1 MARVRAALFAASI
14 TVLAVTLLLAF
25 RVADTLELPAR
36 DLVLRL
42 LPSRDA
48 TATAVVAIDEPSLQK
63 LGPWPWRRE
72 VIAQLVDRA
81 AASGARAAIL
91 DILLADPA
99 PGDDRLAAALRKLPS
114 IAVAGMDGAEWRLP
128 VPPLRAAA
136 ETAHGN
142 FELDHDGIARRI
154 ASTKQSRTQALTA
167 LSVEAASIVTAR
179 PVPVGV
185 SIVPMFRTRPRA
197 IPIVSAAQLLQAP
210 MPRLRGTLLFLGP
223 TAIGLGDR
231 VLTPVS
237 AQPDPGVTVHAAA
250 TESIIRGEVVREVP
264 PIGSALLSG
273 AAVASILLTRRPR
286 LMSAAIAFVVI
297 GAGMLLLAITGIA
310 IPFIT
315 LLVTVIVAIAGVET
329 VRTTAA
335 LRQSHA
341 TVEQLTEDRAQQV
354 QSKRVLA
361 HELKTP
367 LASMRGLS
375 QLLAQFDLNDAER
388 RRVATLLESEA
399 GKLQS
404 MVTGLLDL
412 EGLSTRDFESSSSV
426 IDLGDLVAARVE
438 FLRAS
443 SDREMDVIRTPRL
456 FVRADAA
463 LIERV
468 LDNLVGNAVKYT
480 PQGSPI
486 AVTVRRES
494 EQAIIEVEDR
504 GRGISESDRQR
515 IFDRFFRGSSAAGT
529 AGLGL
534 GLSLVAEVAR
544 WHRGS
549 ASVHEG
555 AGGGAL
561 FRFALPLAQPVA
573 RAGGM

>member
-1 MARVRAALFAASI
+1 MARARAALFAALI
-14 TVLAVTLLLAF
+14 TAVAVTLLLAF
-25 RVADTLELPAR
+25 RIADTLELPAR
-36 DLVLRL
+36 DLVLRT

-48 TATAVVAIDEPSLQK
+48 TATTVVAIDEPSLQK

-72 VIAQLVDRA
+72 AIAQLVDHA

-99 PGDDRLAAALRKLPS
+99 PGDDRLAAALRRLPS
-114 IAVAGMDGAEWRLP
+114 IAVAGMDVAEWRLP

-167 LSVEAASIVTAR
+167 LSIEAASIVTAR

-185 SIVPMFRTRPRA
+185 SIAPMFRTRPRA
-197 IPIVSAAQLLQAP
+197 IPIVSAVQLLQAP
-210 MPRLRGTLLFLGP
+210 MPRLRGKLLFLGP

-250 TESIIRGEVVREVP
+250 TESLIRGDVVREVP

-273 AAVASILLTRRPR
+273 AAVASILLARRPR
-286 LMSAAIAFVVI
+286 LMSAAIAIVVM
-297 GAGMLLLAITGIA
+297 GGGTLLLAITGIA

-315 LLVTVIVAIAGVET
+315 LLVTALFAIAGVET
-329 VRTTAA
+329 VRTANA

-354 QSKRVLA
+354 ESKRVLA

-412 EGLSTRDFESSSSV
+412 ERLSTRDFESSSSV

-443 SDREMDVIRTPRL
+443 SDREMDVIRAPGL
-456 FVRADAA
+456 LVRADAA

-480 PQGSPI
+480 PEGSPI
-486 AVTVRRES
+486 TVTVRREAG
-494 EQAIIEVEDR
+494 QAFIEVEDR
-504 GRGISESDRQR
+504 GTGISENDRRR

-529 AGLGL
+529 QGLGL
-534 GLSLVAEVAR
+534 GLSLVAEAAR

-549 ASVHEG
+549 ASVHES
-555 AGGGAL
+555 AAGGAL